1 MIRSNRTAQLRQR
14 HASRRVLRSNDACGL
29 CLVSVPMGSTII
41 GQTGCLAKA
50 NEQLSRAVGLQFRPV
65 PPIPGFA
72 ISTYTA
78 RYGRYIPVCQVTGTW
93 TARYRAVPPKIV
105 RRRLIEGE
113 ISRWRSIA
121 GEIDCW
127 RLIEEEKG
135 KKKKRKRREER
146 IPRRPR
152 PRAIA
157 AHRSPAC
164 HHRPRVAR
172 VPSPPTGRPRAVAAR
187 GRFFSHARRWNVSPR
202 REKDRGDVAP
212 FLF

>member
-50 NEQLSRAVGLQFRPV
+50 NEQLSRAGLQFRPV

-113 ISRWRSIA
+113 ISRRRSIE

-135 KKKKRKRREER
+135 KKKKRKRRKKKR
-146 IPRRPR
+146 RKNTAPSSPARHRRPQ
-152 PRAIA
+152 
-157 AHRSPAC
+157 
-164 HHRPRVAR
+164 VAR
-172 VPSPPTGRPRAVAAR
+172 VPSPPTGRPRAITAH
-187 GRFFSHARRWNVSPR
+187 GSPARRRRPR
-202 REKDRGDVAP
+202 AL
-212 FLF
+212 FLPRKKMERLPAQGERSR